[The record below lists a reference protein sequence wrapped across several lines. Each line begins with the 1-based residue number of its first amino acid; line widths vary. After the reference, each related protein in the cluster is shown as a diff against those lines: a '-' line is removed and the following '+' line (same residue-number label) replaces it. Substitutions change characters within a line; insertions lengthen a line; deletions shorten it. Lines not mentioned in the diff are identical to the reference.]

1 MSGAAEEALAT
12 LSPLGGGAAVTG
24 LLADP
29 SRARDISPEGAVAL
43 LVKLAALQVALAAR
57 LQVTPVAVAQA
68 AENADADRHLTV
80 EQAAEALNVPV
91 SWFYNRSKVLP
102 FARKFG
108 GMLRFS
114 ERGLRAWASKQR
126 P

>member
-1 MSGAAEEALAT
+1 MSAALQPRSVPTLAE
-12 LSPLGGGAAVTG
+12 LF
-24 LLADP
+24 ADP
-29 SRARDISPEGAVAL
+29 ASVGLVPTEYAAAL
-43 LVKLAALQVALAAR
+43 LVQLAALQVALAAR

-68 AENADADRHLTV
+68 AGNADADRHLTV

-114 ERGLRAWASKQR
+114 ERGLRAWAGKQR